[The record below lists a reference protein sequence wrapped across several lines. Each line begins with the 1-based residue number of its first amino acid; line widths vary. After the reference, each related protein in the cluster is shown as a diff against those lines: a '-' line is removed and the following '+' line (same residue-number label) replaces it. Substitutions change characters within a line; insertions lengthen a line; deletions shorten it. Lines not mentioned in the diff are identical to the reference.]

1 MYVSKL
7 QGYAR
12 PAEKVKKDLS
22 TELNRPKLCLPQAL
36 VYVLVWKQGAK
47 KNEDLKDISSER
59 IVHPS
64 F

>member
-1 MYVSKL
+1 MYESKL

-36 VYVLVWKQGAK
+36 VCVLV
-47 KNEDLKDISSER
+47 
-59 IVHPS
+59 
-64 F
+64 